1 MAQLRGLTSEQFAS
15 INYMTTQIEELKNE
29 LTEANKTVDESLEA
43 VRKIKFQCE
52 Q

>member
-1 MAQLRGLTSEQFAS
+1 M
-15 INYMTTQIEELKNE
+15 NVQIEELKTE
-29 LTEANKTVDESLEA
+29 LQEANKTVEESLEA